1 MPQSNP
7 LPRDRGSSAIGRVV
21 KDVAGD
27 QMIFQFVGFRLGER
41 DYAFPIDQT
50 REIVELQTI
59 TPTPEV
65 PAHVAGVSNLRGQI
79 IPIVDLQR
87 LLIPDSPR
95 TNSKQ
100 AVVVEV
106 NGQLTGCL
114 VDSVTRVV
122 RIPQSNIQT
131 ADEVLDDHRT
141 RSVDGFARNDDTIM
155 ILLDAARLLARD

>member
-1 MPQSNP
+1 MSQSNLAP
-7 LPRDRGSSAIGRVV
+7 SNSGSGSPSRAV
-21 KDVAGD
+21 KDAASD
-27 QMIFQFVGFRLGER
+27 QMIFQFVGFRLGDR

-65 PAHVAGVSNLRGQI
+65 PSHVAGVSNLRGQI

-95 TNSKQ
+95 TQSKQ

-131 ADEVLDDHRT
+131 ADEVLDDHRM
-141 RSVDGFARNDDTIM
+141 RSVDGFARNEDTIM
-155 ILLDAARLLARD
+155 ILLDAARLLSRE

>member
-1 MPQSNP
+1 MSQSN
-7 LPRDRGSSAIGRVV
+7 LSQPRGGANAIGLSSPES
-21 KDVAGD
+21 AND
-27 QMIFQFVGFRLGER
+27 QMIFQFVGFRLGDR

-50 REIVELQTI
+50 REIVELKTI

-65 PAHVAGVSNLRGQI
+65 PSHVAGVSNLRGQI

-95 TNSKQ
+95 TQSKQ

-106 NGQLTGCL
+106 DGQLTGCL

-131 ADEVLDDHRT
+131 ADEVLDDHRM

-155 ILLDAARLLARD
+155 ILLDAARLLGRE

>member
-1 MPQSNP
+1 MSQSN
-7 LPRDRGSSAIGRVV
+7 LSQPRGGSNTAGRTAQ
-21 KDVAGD
+21 DSTSD
-27 QMIFQFVGFRLGER
+27 QMIFQFVGFRLGDR

-87 LLIPDSPR
+87 LLIPESPR
-95 TNSKQ
+95 TQSKQ

-131 ADEVLDDHRT
+131 ADEVLDDHRM

-155 ILLDAARLLARD
+155 ILLDAARLLGRE